1 MCLCRYRGS
10 VYETTYRD
18 ALKLNKEP
26 HVRLVHVS
34 RRHRRRR
41 HSFLCTLKLRQSCAF
56 EVCALAFHLAVRA
69 ALAVRAVLLQLAMR
83 AGVAVRA
90 VLLQLAMRTPLHTHR
105 EPLAPSSRKPP
116 ALLSR
121 HLEPVPR
128 GVTASP
134 SERVP
139 RFTRI
144 SPRTSGQ
151 LVSNTC
157 TCQTKGLYPSEA
169 IHGLSST
176 KPTSSS
182 RASPRPRLPASLRA
196 RSRGA
201 PFSRRSAPERA
212 SPRPRR
218 PPRPIRPRRTFAQRQ
233 TQVRRRRT
241 KPRARFL

>member
-128 GVTASP
+128 GVTASA
-134 SERVP
+134 SWGRKC
-139 RFTRI
+139 
-144 SPRTSGQ
+144 PRTLFSFGEK
-151 LVSNTC
+151 LC
-157 TCQTKGLYPSEA
+157 TRVGVVRIFA
-169 IHGLSST
+169 AAAA
-176 KPTSSS
+176 
-182 RASPRPRLPASLRA
+182 ASKHSVTRTRRLHQRA
-196 RSRGA
+196 RRSKRH
-201 PFSRRSAPERA
+201 SRRSTASFPVRVPEPCLTAPPA
-212 SPRPRR
+212 PAPTALS
-218 PPRPIRPRRTFAQRQ
+218 
-233 TQVRRRRT
+233 
-241 KPRARFL
+241 KKG